1 MTGLARIGFR
11 RGKRHTGLMPTT
23 GNLFRK
29 TGSMLRG
36 TSLSAVSNR
45 FTGMLR
51 YTRVQLA
58 IKASLAVAIAWSIA
72 PLVPGVAAQ
81 YPYYAPL
88 GALVSMYPTVSGSAK
103 AGIQT
108 LIGLVT
114 GIGLALLALL
124 FGGPTVWTIG
134 LIVGIGVLLAGI
146 PRLGAGRDY
155 LPVAALFVLVLGGD
169 DPDGYSLGYT
179 VQMLVGVAVGLA
191 VNAVVFP
198 PLHLNGAVDGL
209 ASLRLSLARQLKD
222 MGTAISESWPPEH
235 EDWSNRRT
243 ELISFSKEVRES
255 VQLADSSRYGNLR
268 SRRHRRDLD
277 ADYRALRA
285 MERVTL
291 YVEDM
296 TEVLATAIWT
306 SPEDMPVPGEL
317 SGQLSEAMLA
327 CAEAVETWD
336 SDTDEYRE
344 AHDAVRRLQVDM
356 NTAASPDS
364 PVEVTASLAMSMRR
378 ILRTVKTEEDQP

>member
-1 MTGLARIGFR
+1 
-11 RGKRHTGLMPTT
+11 
-23 GNLFRK
+23 
-29 TGSMLRG
+29 MLRG